1 MFPFSKCSQGR
12 FCNVLTATE
21 DLLRNRTKASN
32 PWEEVGSHRLCLLSC
47 PGTGTEAPRQAAGA
61 LIWLEAPGEAGG
73 ACSCRHSGM
82 QGRSQGRGWWQRLG
96 CSSPSGTELDPSW
109 DALCSYI
116 HPCIQRR
123 VQMNP
128 SHQHLPQRFSL
139 SG

>member
-61 LIWLEAPGEAGG
+61 LIWLEAPGEARRCLFLQ
-73 ACSCRHSGM
+73 A
-82 QGRSQGRGWWQRLG
+82 Q
-96 CSSPSGTELDPSW
+96 W
-109 DALCSYI
+109 DAGTLT
-116 HPCIQRR
+116 RKR
-123 VQMNP
+123 LVAEAG
-128 SHQHLPQRFSL
+128 LL
-139 SG
+139 